1 MPTSTGGSTWSLFS
15 PTGNAGLDALL
26 QGSRWGPVALSGSL
40 NISYSF
46 PAGGS
51 SWSTDIN
58 SGYGSSSGSEE
69 PWNNFHALTA
79 TDQAQVRKIFAM
91 ISTFTKLTFTE
102 LTESSTLVG
111 DVRLAYSGAVSN
123 SAAAH
128 AYGPSG
134 SYNTSTLEGSSY
146 AYAGDVWINSD
157 DYGSFAPTAG
167 TYDYLTLIHEIGHAL
182 GLKHTFETDYDIYNH
197 PFNAITPSLDSY
209 DFSVMS
215 YSAVAGDQN
224 STMAAGQY
232 PTTLMSY
239 DVYALQYLYGKNTSY
254 NAGNTTYTFSAGKN
268 YNQVI
273 WDAGGNDTIV
283 YAEPSTSVC
292 RINLTAGSWQD
303 LGNTLTYYSNG
314 SSSTSVYNVQI
325 LSGVTIENATGGG
338 GGDTLSGNSVAN
350 QLTGNGGNDTLS
362 GGAGNDTLNG
372 GSGNDSMTG
381 GTGSDT
387 YYVNSSADQVIE
399 TDASSSGG
407 SDLVL
412 SYLASYTLGANV
424 ENGRVVATGTAS
436 LTGNGLNNLLYAGSG
451 NNVLAGG
458 TGIDTV
464 SYGYAAAAVTIN
476 LATTALQATGG
487 SGSDTLSAIEG
498 VYGSN
503 YNDTLSGG
511 SVANLLYGAAGND
524 RLSAVAGNDTLR
536 GGAGN
541 DTLTGGSGADC
552 FRFDY
557 ALNASTNKDSITDF
571 AAVDD
576 VIQLEN
582 AVFTKLTTTGT
593 LSAYCLRAGNGVS
606 TAGDG
611 NDYLIYNK
619 TTGYLY
625 YDADGN
631 GAAYAPTLFV
641 VLAAGAALTSAD
653 LVVT

>member
-1 MPTSTGGSTWSLFS
+1 MPTPTGGSTWSLFS

-51 SWSTDIN
+51 LWSTSSS
-58 SGYGSSSGSEE
+58 SGYGPSTGSEE

-91 ISTFTKLTFTE
+91 ISTFTNLTFTE
-102 LTESSTLVG
+102 VTESSTSVG
-111 DVRLAYSGAVSN
+111 DLRLAYSGAVSN

-134 SYNTSTLEGSSY
+134 SYNTSTLEGTSY
-146 AYAGDVWINSD
+146 AYAGDIWVNSD

-182 GLKHTFETDYDIYNH
+182 GLKHTFETDVDIYGN
-197 PFNAITPSLDSY
+197 PFNAITASRDSY
-209 DFSVMS
+209 DYSVMS

-224 STMAAGQY
+224 STMSYY

-273 WDAGGNDTIV
+273 WDGGGSDTIV
-283 YAEPSTSVC
+283 YAEPSTSAC
-292 RINLTAGSWQD
+292 RINLNAGTWQD
-303 LGNTLTYYSNG
+303 LGNSLTYYSNG
-314 SSSTSVYNVQI
+314 SSHTSVYNVQI
-325 LSGVTIENATGGG
+325 LSGVTIEHATGGNG
-338 GGDTLSGNSVAN
+338 ADT
-350 QLTGNGGNDTLS
+350 LTGNAVANKLTGAGGNDTLS
-362 GGAGNDTLNG
+362 GGAGNDSLNG
-372 GSGNDSMTG
+372 GSGGDSMSG
-381 GTGSDT
+381 GDGSDT
-387 YYVNSSADQVIE
+387 YYVDSASDQVVE
-399 TDASSSGG
+399 TNAVASSGG

-412 SYLASYTLGANV
+412 SYLAGYTLGANV
-424 ENGRVVATGTAS
+424 ENGRVVTTGTAS
-436 LTGNGLNNLLYAGSG
+436 LTGNSLNNLLYAGSG
-451 NNVLAGG
+451 NNALAGG
-458 TGIDTV
+458 AGIDTV
-464 SYGYAAAAVTIN
+464 SYAYAAAAVKVS
-476 LATTALQATGG
+476 LATTAAQATAG
-487 SGSDTLSAIEG
+487 SGSDSLSSVERL
-498 VYGSN
+498 YGGN
-503 YNDTLSGG
+503 YNDTLTGG
-511 SVANLLYGAAGND
+511 SGANLLYGATGND
-524 RLSAVAGNDTLR
+524 LIAGGAGNDTLR

-557 ALNASTNKDSITDF
+557 ALNASSNKDSITDF

-576 VIQLEN
+576 FIQLEN
-582 AVFTKLTTTGT
+582 AVFTRLTATGT
-593 LSAYCLRAGNGVS
+593 LSASMLRAGAGVT
-606 TAGDG
+606 TAADG
-611 NDYLIYNK
+611 NDYLIYN
-619 TTGYLY
+619 TTNGALY

-631 GAAYAPTLFV
+631 AGVYTPTLFA
-641 VLAAGAALTSAD
+641 VLGAGKTLTAAD
-653 LVVT
+653 LLVT